1 MRRGL
6 ALRVLGDI
14 MGWPD
19 ERATDEFR
27 WLDLISR
34 IKYDGYQD
42 YLAGARFLESLAS
55 WLQQFGSVEE
65 REIAYRFVLN
75 VLIYIGPAEL
85 QGLIELFYP
94 VNVERRIVHA
104 VAESTAVPPY
114 KVWANADT
122 VRAFETLLRR
132 TIFLGLSE
140 GAHLDRF
147 RRANAGT
154 ISHEQVL
161 VAPHVGTDKW
171 KRVLAELRADLQ
183 DQGATFRFLYLID
196 DFTASGTTF
205 IRRKDDGSWKGKLA
219 AFHQEFTTVKATHFD
234 PALTVCV
241 HHYIGTARAQAEVR
255 RRHEQALAD
264 RGAKEWFGDVEFSY
278 GAILPDNI
286 ALNVSTLPDARAFL
300 SLAIGYCDAEHPQ
313 FHTPHFEEGGTKDP
327 ALGFADC
334 GLPLA
339 LEHNTPNDSI
349 AILWAETRGNC
360 RDGEAGTRPAMRPL
374 FRRRQRHT

>member
-1 MRRGL
+1 MRREL
-6 ALRVLGDI
+6 ALRVLGEI
-14 MGWPD
+14 MDWPD

-55 WLQQFGSVEE
+55 WLQQFASMEE
-65 REIAYRFVLN
+65 RESAYRFVLN
-75 VLIYIGPAEL
+75 VLTYIGPAEL

-94 VNVERRIVHA
+94 VNVERRIVQAVAQDHA
-104 VAESTAVPPY
+104 VAPY
-114 KVWANADT
+114 KVWASADT
-122 VRAFETLLRR
+122 VRAYETLLRR

-147 RRANAGT
+147 RRANAGV

-161 VAPHVGTDKW
+161 VAAHVGADKW
-171 KRVLAELRADLQ
+171 ARVLAELRVDLADPA
-183 DQGATFRFLYLID
+183 ATFRFLYLID

-205 IRRKDDGSWKGKLA
+205 IRSKDGRWKGKLA
-219 AFHQEFTTVKATHFD
+219 AFHQEFMKVKATHFA
-234 PALTVCV
+234 PTLTVCV
-241 HHYIGTARAQAEVR
+241 HHYIGTARAKAEIN

-264 RGAKEWFGDVEFSY
+264 RGTAEWFDNVEFSY
-278 GAILPDNI
+278 GAILPDHF
-286 ALNVSTLPDARAFL
+286 ALNSSQLEDARAFL
-300 SLAIGYCDAEHPQ
+300 PLAIRYCDTEDPQ
-313 FHTPHFEEGGTKDP
+313 FHTAHFEEGGTQNP

-334 GLPLA
+334 GLPLVF
-339 LEHNTPNDSI
+339 EHNTPNDSI
-349 AILWAETRGNC
+349 AILWAETRS
-360 RDGEAGTRPAMRPL
+360 DGPADETGKHPTMRPL

>member
-1 MRRGL
+1 MRREL
-6 ALRVLGDI
+6 ALRVLGAI
-14 MGWPD
+14 MHWPD
-19 ERATDEFR
+19 EIATAEFR

-65 REIAYRFVLN
+65 RKIAYRFVLN

-85 QGLIELFYP
+85 QSLIELFYP
-94 VNVERRIVHA
+94 VNVERRIVQA
-104 VAESTAVPPY
+104 VAEANAVPPY
-114 KVWANADT
+114 RVWAGADT
-122 VRAFETLLRR
+122 VRVFETLLRR

-147 RRANAGT
+147 RRANAGA

-161 VAPHVGTDKW
+161 VAAHVGADKW
-171 KRVLAELRADLQ
+171 ERVLAELRADLE
-183 DQGATFRFLYLID
+183 DPGATFRFLYLID

-219 AFHQEFTTVKATHFD
+219 AFHQEFIKVKATHFD
-234 PALTVCV
+234 PKLTVCV
-241 HHYIGTARAQAEVR
+241 HHYIGTARARAEVR

-264 RGAKEWFGDVEFSY
+264 RGAAGWFADVEFSY
-278 GAILPDNI
+278 GAILPDDI
-286 ALNVSTLPDARAFL
+286 AIDVSTLPDARAFL
-300 SLAIGYCDAEHPQ
+300 PLAIQYCDAEHEQ
-313 FHTPHFEEGGTKDP
+313 FHTVHFKEGGTKNP

-349 AILWAETRGNC
+349 AILWAETRGDSA
-360 RDGEAGTRPAMRPL
+360 DGNIRTRPAMRPL
-374 FRRRQRHT
+374 FRRRQRHA